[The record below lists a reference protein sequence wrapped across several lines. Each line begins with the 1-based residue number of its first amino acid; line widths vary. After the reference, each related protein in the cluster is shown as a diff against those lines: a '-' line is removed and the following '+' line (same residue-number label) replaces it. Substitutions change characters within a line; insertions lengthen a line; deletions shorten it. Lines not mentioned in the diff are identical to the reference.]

1 MLSRNVGVTPFSGIK
16 AGTVTCMILAYTV
29 GISAPAFADPPPWAP
44 AWGYHGKKKGK
55 NKHKNKYKY
64 QTRNYAVPPPIPFG
78 IGRGV
83 CNKELLG
90 SVLGASVGG
99 VAGSQVGKGSGQLV
113 GVAAGTIIGYLIGGS
128 IGRYMDE
135 VDQNCIGQALEHGED
150 GQDIVWNDPRNGAIY
165 EVTPERTYQQRNGEY
180 CREYTAQS
188 DINGQVQTTYGTACR
203 QEDGSWKIKN

>member
-1 MLSRNVGVTPFSGIK
+1 MFIRLAENAHLPSFKVGAIACV
-16 AGTVTCMILAYTV
+16 ALAYTIGV
-29 GISAPAFADPPPWAP
+29 AAPVFADPPPWAP

-55 NKHKNKYKY
+55 NKHKSKTKY
-64 QTRNYAVPPPIPFG
+64 YAVPPAVPFG

-83 CNKELLG
+83 CNRELLG

-99 VAGSQVGKGSGQLV
+99 VAGSQVGKGNGQLV

-128 IGRYMDE
+128 IGRYMDT

-150 GQDIVWNDPRNGAIY
+150 GQEIIWNNPQNGAIY
-165 EVTPERTYQQRNGEY
+165 EVIPESTYKQGNGEY

-188 DINGQVQTTYGTACR
+188 DINGQMQSTYGTACR